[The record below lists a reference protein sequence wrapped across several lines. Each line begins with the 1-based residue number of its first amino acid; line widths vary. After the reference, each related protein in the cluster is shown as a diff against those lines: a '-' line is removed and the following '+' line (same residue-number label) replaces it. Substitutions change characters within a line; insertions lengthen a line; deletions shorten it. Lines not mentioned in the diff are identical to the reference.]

1 MTGRILIIDALS
13 TGTGQRRSSRDSIGC
28 GPRSVAG
35 ILEKHGLNCR
45 IRRAEEV
52 LSKKSILQQFDHL
65 AISAMTMDSPV
76 VKTLMKQ
83 WQHRSR
89 SSGRTIIGGPIASN
103 PEVMR
108 ELSADVLV
116 MGEGEATLEEL
127 VTRHFFEDPIDLS
140 SVKGIAFR
148 GANGIHVTPA
158 REFIT
163 TEALSRDY
171 MPSITRIIDYPAYQ
185 ASKIYVEVTRGCSNF
200 RRTTLPL
207 RNGRQCSD
215 CGNCDSEKPDVRMNC
230 PEDIPP
236 GCGFCSVPST
246 WGPPRSRS
254 PAVIMQEVKGLLEL
268 GAHRIVLESP
278 GFLDYMRGSE
288 PLTDPCFPPANLD
301 AIRGLLGQLNSLPQ
315 LVDGTAHIAIENM
328 KACLFTEA
336 VALALNE
343 SKISSSPNIGIETG
357 SDEHFKAIGK
367 CGSPSDVLTAVRIAV
382 DHGMKPFVYFIYGL
396 PGEDAEST
404 KESIRMMRALSDA
417 GAERIILYG
426 FRSLPGSAF
435 EGFPESSTRD
445 EFGAQLRREAERVNR
460 KKKTDYLGRVVQG
473 IAAEPSWAQ
482 VGYTMVYPL
491 QEGPLMTVPGGFS
504 AGTMLQVRIQRV
516 LSSGLVEGEI
526 VREPELESR

>member
-1 MTGRILIIDALS
+1 
-13 TGTGQRRSSRDSIGC
+13 
-28 GPRSVAG
+28 
-35 ILEKHGLNCR
+35 
-45 IRRAEEV
+45 
-52 LSKKSILQQFDHL
+52 
-65 AISAMTMDSPV
+65 
-76 VKTLMKQ
+76 
-83 WQHRSR
+83 
-89 SSGRTIIGGPIASN
+89 
-103 PEVMR
+103 MR

-140 SVKGIAFR
+140 SVKGVAFR

-254 PAVIMQEVKGLLEL
+254 SAVIMQEVKGLLEL